1 MEYKLD
7 KPISDK
13 KDDLLNRADF
23 AKNVANAITQLSDK
37 GECAVV
43 GIQGE
48 WGSGK
53 TSVARMVGQFLKENE
68 PKVNVIR
75 LETWLATDRESLIKE
90 FFTCV
95 LGAIDSDGKLHPCYE
110 DVKAYANQ
118 FGRRI
123 LRSITFNIGTDAA
136 HASVDMSKIIDEPK
150 PLTLESRKQ
159 LINEKLNGVDIP
171 PIVFF
176 IDDIDRLSY
185 DEIATLFQL
194 VKNIADFKNIVYVLC
209 YDKEIVGNALDRIHD
224 KKGYRYI
231 EKIVQIPIDIPMPS
245 KRLLDRCFSKMV
257 DRLIE
262 EKDRKLTQFDRIH
275 WSYMYDDG
283 ISSFINNLRDSN
295 RLYNAFA
302 FKYSII
308 GSECDFADL
317 LAITLLEIE
326 SPKVIGCLKR
336 NKVTLLESNCGF
348 PITVKPEEA
357 KKLWE
362 EIHDACGIDNVEAL
376 KNIISNMFPRFSRKA
391 EIKYSTWSSEVGKAT
406 NKIDSAKYF
415 DRFFCVS
422 LDEGEASNVEVN
434 AWLDCSIQED
444 FEKWLDIWRSSGR
457 LEDALNEA
465 HKLIR
470 NNSES
475 YEICTKEVFIN
486 LLCAFS
492 NQKFERNGSGFF
504 MLGEQTLRDFIIED
518 ILESLLESI
527 KREELFS
534 EIFGNPT
541 INISIKCTILK
552 HLSIGYECGYRKN
565 DSRGNDCLLT
575 EDELSLAQE
584 KFLDCLKHE
593 KEKDDFLYSE
603 NCSWVLN
610 VWKCLDAEGYKRYII
625 EHQGSKDI
633 LKLVLLCISDRIVR
647 SSNEGTYTQWYYT
660 TGTWLEELD
669 FDKAVDVAKEEL
681 ANKKYPEFNNDHRIT
696 FCALLKVAEEKKQ
709 CEEQGQKEIRIELK
723 LGDFKGVCEKYSVL
737 V

>member
-23 AKNVANAITQLSDK
+23 AKIVANAITKLSAK

-53 TSVARMVGQFLKENE
+53 TSVARLIGQFLKENE

-90 FFTCV
+90 FFTCI
-95 LGAIDSDGKLHPCYE
+95 LNAINSDGKLHPCYE
-110 DVKAYANQ
+110 DVKFYANQ
-118 FGRRI
+118 FGRRV
-123 LRSITFNIGTDAA
+123 LRSISFNLGSEVA

-159 LINEKLNGVDIP
+159 SINEQLNDADIH

-185 DEIATLFQL
+185 DEIAILFQL
-194 VKNIADFKNIVYVLC
+194 VKNIADFKKIVYVLC
-209 YDKEIVGNALDRIHD
+209 YDKEIVGGALDKIHD

-231 EKIVQIPIDIPMPS
+231 EKVVQIPIDIPVPS
-245 KRLLDRCFSKMV
+245 KKLLDRYFTGLL
-257 DRLIE
+257 DGLIE
-262 EKDRKLTQFDRIH
+262 EKDSKLTQFDKIH
-275 WSYMYDDG
+275 WSYMYDGG
-283 ISSFINNLRDSN
+283 ISGFIKNLRDCN
-295 RLYNAFA
+295 RLYNTFA

-308 GSECDFADL
+308 GNDCDFADL
-317 LAITLLEIE
+317 LAITLLEHE
-326 SPKVIGCLKR
+326 APKVIGCLKR

-348 PITVKPEEA
+348 PISVKTEDA
-357 KKLWE
+357 KQLWKYIE
-362 EIHDACGIDNVEAL
+362 SACSLEDREAL
-376 KNIISNMFPRFSRKA
+376 KVVISNLFPKFSCKA
-391 EIKYSTWSSEVGKAT
+391 EIRYSTWAAEVGKAT

-415 DRFFCVS
+415 DRYFCVS
-422 LDEGEASNVEVN
+422 LDEGEASNVEII
-434 AWLDCSIQED
+434 AWLDSCVQEE
-444 FEKWLDIWRSSGR
+444 FEKWLNIWQFNSR

-470 NNSES
+470 NNSAS
-475 YEICTKEVFIN
+475 YKICTKDGFIG

-518 ILESLLESI
+518 ILELLLESVS
-527 KREELFS
+527 REEFFS
-534 EIFGNPT
+534 EIFDNPN

-552 HLSIGYECGYRKN
+552 HLSIGYECGYCAHDNR
-565 DSRGNDCLLT
+565 SNDCLLSQ
-575 EDELSLAQE
+575 EEHRLAQE
-584 KFLDCLKHE
+584 KFLDCLMQE
-593 KEKDDFLYSE
+593 KEKDDFLFSE
-603 NCSWVLN
+603 NCSFILN
-610 VWKCLDAEGYKRYII
+610 VWKCLDTKGFKQYII
-625 EHQGSKDI
+625 GHQGAKDI
-633 LKLVLLCISDRIVR
+633 LKLVLLCVTDVLVR
-647 SSNEGTYTQWYYT
+647 SSNEGTYMQWYYT
-660 TGTWLEELD
+660 TGTWLKELD
-669 FDKAVDVAKEEL
+669 FDNAVDIAKDEL
-681 ANKKYPEFNNDHRIT
+681 ANRKYLEFSNAHRIK
-696 FCALLKVAEEKKQ
+696 FCALLKIAEEKRQ
-709 CEEQGQKEIRIELK
+709 REEQGQKEFRIELK
-723 LGDFKGVCEKYSVL
+723 FDDFKGICEKYSVL